1 MKKTITLL
9 TAAMIMMVA
18 EAQASRL
25 FLTTNTFRATA
36 YISGQQYFSHNGVFQ
51 INQLRPGAHFVR
63 VVQQGNAQRDRNQR
77 GQNNRAHV
85 FKGQIVIPQQSD
97 VYARVTPRGMLI
109 IDQVIPNRRNNPR
122 NTNSP
127 RRGGGVDY
135 GREGQRYDNRGGTRY
150 GNNGTR
156 GGVRTPAPRVA
167 RTQSNFDVALRMI
180 NQASFD
186 SQKKTIA
193 KQYLRS
199 NDVTSQEVLDMIR
212 VFDFESSRLEIAK
225 LAYSSTID
233 PQNYFIVNQGF
244 QFSSSSNAL
253 NRFIR

>member
-9 TAAMIMMVA
+9 AAAMIMMIA

-25 FLTTNTFRATA
+25 FLTTNTFRATVH
-36 YISGQQYFSHNGVFQ
+36 ISGQQYFSHNGVFQ
-51 INQLRPGAHFVR
+51 INQLRHGAHFVR
-63 VVQQGNAQRDRNQR
+63 IVQQGNAQQGRNQR
-77 GQNNRAHV
+77 GNNRGHI

-97 VYARVTPRGMLI
+97 VYARVTPRGGLI
-109 IDQVIPNRRNNPR
+109 IDQVVPQRRDNRTTRQA
-122 NTNSP
+122 P

-150 GNNGTR
+150 GNNGTS

-167 RTQSNFDVALRMI
+167 RTQSNFDVAMRMI

-193 KQYLRS
+193 KQYLSS

-212 VFDFESSRLEIAK
+212 IFDFESSRLEIAK